1 MKRKNYPVDNNQDYV
16 LTFKIHDNGPEKTKD
31 KGGER

>member
-1 MKRKNYPVDNNQDYV
+1 MKRKKYPIDVNQDYV
-16 LTFKIHDNGPEKTKD
+16 FTFKIHDDGPEKTKD

>member
-1 MKRKNYPVDNNQDYV
+1 MKRKKYPIDVNQDYV
-16 LTFKIHDNGPEKTKD
+16 FTFKIHDDGPEETKD